1 MSQHVGSVDQR
12 PADALSNRSTPVLV
26 VENVGTMVSVLR
38 NLLHKIGLDN
48 VDDAPGAEM
57 ALEKMREKGYGLVI
71 MDGNMPGMSGY
82 ELLREIRLDPRLE
95 MTAVLMMT
103 ADPNVV
109 RFIRETDL
117 TQYLIKPFS
126 ADMLKAKIQQLLSL
140 SRTVGAQGV

>member
-1 MSQHVGSVDQR
+1 M
-12 PADALSNRSTPVLV
+12 PADALRNRSTPVLL
-26 VENVGTMVSVLR
+26 VEDAGPMVGILR

-57 ALEKMREKGYGLVI
+57 ALERMRERNYGLVI

-82 ELLREIRLDPRLE
+82 ELLREIRRDPRLE

-117 TQYLIKPFS
+117 TQYLVRPFS
-126 ADMLKAKIQQLLSL
+126 ADMLKAKISGLLA
-140 SRTVGAQGV
+140 RTGPAAG